1 MYLAEEWHLSGKFP
15 FWIDVW
21 VLFYLVLL
29 EACTVRM
36 TSIIHFNLWFCCFCP
51 SSQLSAEACTCRKHS
66 TSLLYFTLQSK
77 RGGGNSCG
85 SFLDRSLHTSVTTYC
100 SCSLRALLRICHCVS
115 AAWNARNFQPS
126 TLANIRKH
134 YAKYAKFLA
143 STWNTPKTVMCRGC
157 HHINGNRIRKIFI

>member
-1 MYLAEEWHLSGKFP
+1 MYVFSFIWCSLKRAQWGWHPLYILTYGS
-15 FWIDVW
+15 V
-21 VLFYLVLL
+21 VSVHQVNLVLRL
-29 EACTVRM
+29 AHAENTLPHSCI
-36 TSIIHFNLWFCCFCP
+36 SLCNL
-51 SSQLSAEACTCRKHS
+51 K
-66 TSLLYFTLQSK
+66 
-77 RGGGNSCG
+77 GGKKNSCG

-100 SCSLRALLRICHCVS
+100 SCSLRALLRMCHCVS

-157 HHINGNRIRKIFI
+157 HHINGNRICKIFI